1 MKIFT
6 ANELTKTIGDKQL
19 FKEISFAI
27 AEKERI
33 GLIGVNGTGK
43 STLLKIIAGID
54 DMDAGSF
61 TKPNDYKISI
71 LLQEPDLNPELTVL
85 EQILS
90 TDNVI
95 NNTVRDYEKIVA
107 ALSNEP
113 DNKKLLDK
121 YFRLQ
126 KSMDDV
132 NGWDVSS
139 QAKTMLTK
147 LGISDY
153 NQPVS
158 QLSGGQKKRVA
169 LAEVLINKADLLLLD
184 EPTNHLDYEMIEWLQ
199 EELVKYPASVLF
211 VTHDRYFLDAVSN
224 RIFELYEGKLYTYK
238 GNYADY
244 LEAKSIREEETIRQ
258 REKAE
263 NLYRR
268 ELAWI
273 RRGAQARST
282 KQKAR
287 IDRFNE
293 LDKVVS
299 QKTQNNQVDLSFSGS
314 RLGKDVIEIKDAY
327 KSFDNKQIL
336 QNFNL
341 LVKPGDRIGIVGK
354 NGSGKSTLLN
364 MIAGKESL
372 DKGELR
378 LGQTVKLAYYTQE
391 SVDMDVNKRMIEYI
405 REAGDVIHTKDGK
418 TISAAQM
425 LERFLFDMHT
435 HGTIIRK
442 LSGGERRRLYLLKLL
457 MEEPNVLLLD
467 EPTNDLDT
475 ETLTILEQFLEE
487 FSGVVITVS
496 HDRYFLDKVCD
507 QLLIFQGKGK
517 IDNYFGEYSDYLA
530 ESKKKSVKT
539 EVKKEETKEIE
550 QQKDANEKKVK
561 KKLTYK
567 EQKEWETIE
576 TKISEVEE
584 KIADIKAEMETCGS
598 DFTKLQQLMEEQKK
612 YEEEL
617 EYLMERWEYLAEF
630 AE

>member
-6 ANELTKTIGDKQL
+6 ANDLTKTIGDKQL

-27 AEKERI
+27 TEKERI

-54 DMDAGSF
+54 DMDDGSF

-90 TDNVI
+90 TDSPI
-95 NNTVRDYEKIVA
+95 NKTVRDYEKIVT
-107 ALSNEP
+107 ALNNDP
-113 DNKKLLDK
+113 DNEKLLDK

-126 KSMDDV
+126 KAMDDL

-169 LAEVLINKADLLLLD
+169 LAEVLLNKADLLLLD

-199 EELVKYPASVLF
+199 EELVKYPSSVLF

-224 RIFELYEGKLYTYK
+224 RIFELFEGKLYTYK

-299 QKTQNNQVDLSFSGS
+299 QKAQNNQVDLSFSGS
-314 RLGKDVIEIKDAY
+314 RLGKDVIEIKDAN

-336 QNFNL
+336 HNFNL

-364 MIAGKESL
+364 IIAGKETL
-372 DKGELR
+372 DEGELH

-425 LERFLFDMHT
+425 LERFLFPMHT

-442 LSGGERRRLYLLKLL
+442 LSGGERKRLYLLKLL

-475 ETLTILEQFLEE
+475 ETLTVLEQFLEE

>member
-113 DNKKLLDK
+113 DNEKLLDK

>member
-1 MKIFT
+1 
-6 ANELTKTIGDKQL
+6 
-19 FKEISFAI
+19 
-27 AEKERI
+27 
-33 GLIGVNGTGK
+33 
-43 STLLKIIAGID
+43 
-54 DMDAGSF
+54 
-61 TKPNDYKISI
+61 
-71 LLQEPDLNPELTVL
+71 
-85 EQILS
+85 
-90 TDNVI
+90 
-95 NNTVRDYEKIVA
+95 
-107 ALSNEP
+107 
-113 DNKKLLDK
+113 
-121 YFRLQ
+121 
-126 KSMDDV
+126 
-132 NGWDVSS
+132 
-139 QAKTMLTK
+139 
-147 LGISDY
+147 
-153 NQPVS
+153 
-158 QLSGGQKKRVA
+158 
-169 LAEVLINKADLLLLD
+169 
-184 EPTNHLDYEMIEWLQ
+184 MIEWLQ

>member
-6 ANELTKTIGDKQL
+6 ANDLTKTIGDKQL

-54 DMDAGSF
+54 DMDGGSF

-90 TDNVI
+90 TDNPI
-95 NNTVRDYEKIVA
+95 NNTVRDYEKIVV

-113 DNKKLLDK
+113 ENEKLLDK

-126 KSMDDV
+126 KTMDDV

-169 LAEVLINKADLLLLD
+169 LAEVLLNKADLLLLD
-184 EPTNHLDYEMIEWLQ
+184 EPTNHLDSEMIKWLQ
-199 EELVKYPASVLF
+199 EELVKYPSSVLF

-224 RIFELYEGKLYTYK
+224 RIFELFEGQLYSYK

-336 QNFNL
+336 HNFNL
-341 LVKPGDRIGIVGK
+341 LVKQGERIGIVGK

-364 MIAGKESL
+364 IIAGKETL
-372 DKGELR
+372 DEGDLR

-425 LERFLFDMHT
+425 LERFLFPMHT

-475 ETLTILEQFLEE
+475 ETLTVLEQFLEE

-507 QLLIFQGKGK
+507 QLLIFQGNGK
-517 IDNYFGEYSDYLA
+517 IENYFGEYSDYLA
-530 ESKKKSVKT
+530 ESQKKSVKT
-539 EVKKEETKEIE
+539 EVDKEPKVTEK
-550 QQKDANEKKVK
+550 QKDSIEKKVK

-584 KIADIKAEMETCGS
+584 KIAGIKAEMETCGS
-598 DFTKLQQLMEEQKK
+598 DFTKLQQLMEEEKK
-612 YEEEL
+612 YEAEL
-617 EYLMERWEYLAEF
+617 EFLMERWEYLAEF

>member
-6 ANELTKTIGDKQL
+6 ANDLTKTIGDKQL

-27 AEKERI
+27 TEKERI

-263 NLYRR
+263 KLYRR
-268 ELAWI
+268 ELACI

-299 QKTQNNQVDLSFSGS
+299 HKTQNNQVDLSFSGS

-327 KSFDNKQIL
+327 
-336 QNFNL
+336 
-341 LVKPGDRIGIVGK
+341 
-354 NGSGKSTLLN
+354 
-364 MIAGKESL
+364 
-372 DKGELR
+372 
-378 LGQTVKLAYYTQE
+378 
-391 SVDMDVNKRMIEYI
+391 
-405 REAGDVIHTKDGK
+405 
-418 TISAAQM
+418 
-425 LERFLFDMHT
+425 
-435 HGTIIRK
+435 
-442 LSGGERRRLYLLKLL
+442 
-457 MEEPNVLLLD
+457 
-467 EPTNDLDT
+467 
-475 ETLTILEQFLEE
+475 
-487 FSGVVITVS
+487 
-496 HDRYFLDKVCD
+496 
-507 QLLIFQGKGK
+507 
-517 IDNYFGEYSDYLA
+517 
-530 ESKKKSVKT
+530 
-539 EVKKEETKEIE
+539 
-550 QQKDANEKKVK
+550 
-561 KKLTYK
+561 
-567 EQKEWETIE
+567 
-576 TKISEVEE
+576 
-584 KIADIKAEMETCGS
+584 
-598 DFTKLQQLMEEQKK
+598 
-612 YEEEL
+612 
-617 EYLMERWEYLAEF
+617 
-630 AE
+630 